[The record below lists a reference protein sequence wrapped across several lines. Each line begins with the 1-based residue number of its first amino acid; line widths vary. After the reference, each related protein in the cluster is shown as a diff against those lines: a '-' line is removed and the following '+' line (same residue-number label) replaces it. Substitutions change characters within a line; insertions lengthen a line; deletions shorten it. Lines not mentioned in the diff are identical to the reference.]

1 MTGVSFMN
9 NLKFNCVDSTY
20 ITGKLKDS
28 FVNTINQFENKELI
42 RRIFDHDPT
51 IWTVDPKS
59 QDEISNR
66 LGWLELPKTLGKWI
80 IPLQKFRD
88 ECLID
93 GFKYVFVLG
102 MGGSSL
108 APEVLSLILSQTVPD
123 DKGLKLKIIDT
134 TNPDEILYS
143 RRGIDIKRTL
153 FLVSSK
159 SGTTSETLA
168 GFQYF
173 WQEVEKA
180 VGIEVGSR
188 FIAITDPGTPLE
200 KLAIKLSFRK
210 VFYGEPS
217 VGGRFSVFTLFGLVP
232 AALIGLDLDVMHM
245 RSKDMY
251 ERNLPSVH
259 ALENPG
265 LLLGTFIGE
274 AAKKHINKL
283 TIISDKALEPMGAWL
298 EQLIAESSG
307 KEGKGILP
315 IAGEPLINTKYYG
328 NDRQFV
334 YLRLTGDSDKF
345 IEGISS
351 KGHPVVVINFKDK
364 YDIFG
369 EFYRWEMAIAVACAV
384 LGVNAFD
391 QPDVQENKTRTKNII
406 YGYQQIGRL
415 EEGQPIWSNDEA
427 DVFGTFIKG
436 FDDSLTL
443 SELVSKYMV
452 GIGSPRFIA
461 LNAFLPRT
469 PEYEAALSDLR
480 LRILKNTNCATTLG
494 FGPRFLHSTGQLH
507 KGGKNEGLFIILTCS
522 PQTDINIPEEGLTF
536 GTLQRAQ
543 ALGDL
548 EVLKMRG
555 RLAIRINLKSAKP
568 IETLKELI

>member
-1 MTGVSFMN
+1 MSDLKIN
-9 NLKFNCVDSTY
+9 NNDSTY
-20 ITGKLKDS
+20 ILGKLKDS
-28 FVNTINQFENKELI
+28 FFNTINQFENKELI

-51 IWTVDPKS
+51 VWTVDPKG

-66 LGWLELPKTLGKWI
+66 LGWLELPKTLEKWI
-80 IPLQKFRD
+80 NPLQKFRD
-88 ECLID
+88 ECLND

-108 APEVLSLILSQTVPD
+108 APEVLSLILGQTVPE

-143 RRGIDIKRTL
+143 LRGIDLKHTL

-168 GFQYF
+168 GFQYI

-180 VGIEVGSR
+180 VGIEVGR
-188 FIAITDPGTPLE
+188 HFIAITDPGTTLE

-245 RSKDMY
+245 RSKEMY

-274 AAKKHINKL
+274 AAKGHINKL
-283 TIISDKALEPMGAWL
+283 TIVSDKALEPLGAWL

-315 IAGEPLINTKYYG
+315 IAGEPLVDIKYYG
-328 NDRQFV
+328 NDRQFI

-345 IEGISS
+345 IEDISLM
-351 KGHPVVVINFKDK
+351 GHPVVVINFKDT

-369 EFYRWEMAIAVACAV
+369 EFYRWEMTIAVACSV

-391 QPDVQENKTRTKNII
+391 QPDVQENKARTKSII
-406 YGYQQIGRL
+406 NGYQQTGKL
-415 EEGQPIWSNDEA
+415 DEGHPIWTSDEA
-427 DVFGTFIKG
+427 DVYGTSIEGVESSYRFS
-436 FDDSLTL
+436 D
-443 SELVSKYMV
+443 LVSKYIKV
-452 GIGSPRFIA
+452 IKPPSFVAI
-461 LNAFLPRT
+461 NAFLPRT
-469 PEYEAALSDLR
+469 SKIEVVLSELR
-480 LRILKNTNCATTLG
+480 LSILKNTNCATTLG

-507 KGGKNEGLFIILTCS
+507 KGGMNEGLFIILTS
-522 PQTDINIPEEGLTF
+522 NPQNDINIPEEGLTF
-536 GTLQRAQ
+536 GTLQKAQ

-555 RLAIRINLKSAKP
+555 RLAIRIHLKSAKL
-568 IETLKELI
+568 IETLRRLV